1 MSVSVLLPLWDHADT
16 VEVDLS
22 SAGLKPGQ
30 PYRVQDS
37 QNFYGDPVL
46 SGVYTPT
53 AVYATGGRAAAATVT
68 LPMKKLES
76 SPVSLINNYSATPPH
91 TSCEFGAFI
100 LLPW

>member
-53 AVYATGGRAAAATVT
+53 AVYTAGERRESGGGRAAG
-68 LPMKKLES
+68 ERRRRRS
-76 SPVSLINNYSATPPH
+76 R
-91 TSCEFGAFI
+91 CR
-100 LLPW
+100 